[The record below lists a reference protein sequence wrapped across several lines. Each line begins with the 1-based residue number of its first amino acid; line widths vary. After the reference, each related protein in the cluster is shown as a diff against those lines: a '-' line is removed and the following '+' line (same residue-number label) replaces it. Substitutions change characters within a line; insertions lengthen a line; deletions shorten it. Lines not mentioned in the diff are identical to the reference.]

1 MAVAIPNLPLKE
13 MSINDKVET
22 METLWESLSA
32 DPAAVE
38 SPDWHQDELRVREAR
53 VESGDA
59 KFVDWEK
66 SKTNIRRQTS

>member
-1 MAVAIPNLPLKE
+1 MAVPVLPLKE
-13 MSINDKVET
+13 MSIKDKVET

-38 SPDWHQDELRVREAR
+38 SPDWHQDELRVRETR
-53 VESGDA
+53 IESGDA

>member
-1 MAVAIPNLPLKE
+1 MAIPELPLKE
-13 MSINDKVET
+13 MSTKDKVET

-32 DPAAVE
+32 DPASVE

-53 VESGDA
+53 IESGDA

-66 SKTNIRRQTS
+66 SKANIRRQTS

>member
-1 MAVAIPNLPLKE
+1 MAIPVLPLKE
-13 MSINDKVET
+13 MSIKDKVET

-38 SPDWHQDELRVREAR
+38 SPDWHQDELRVRETR
-53 VESGDA
+53 IESGDA

>member
-1 MAVAIPNLPLKE
+1 VAVPILPLKE
-13 MSINDKVET
+13 MSVEDKMQT

-38 SPDWHQDELRVREAR
+38 SPEWHAEELRVRESR
-53 VESGDA
+53 IESGGA

-66 SKTNIRRQTS
+66 SKADIRRQTS